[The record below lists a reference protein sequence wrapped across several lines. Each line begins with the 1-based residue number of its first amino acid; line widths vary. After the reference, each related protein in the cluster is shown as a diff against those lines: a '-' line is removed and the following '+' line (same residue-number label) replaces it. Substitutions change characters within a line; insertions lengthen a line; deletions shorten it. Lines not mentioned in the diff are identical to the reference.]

1 VNESAWEALEHTSD
15 LELLISGASEEELF
29 ANAAQALL
37 AQIVEPEGVR
47 CIQERR
53 VRLRAESPAERFLDW
68 LRELLHRVITRGFLV
83 HHAEDVR
90 LSKVGERYRLEAVV
104 CGEML
109 DLGRHN
115 LLHEVKTVTYQDFLY
130 GREGNLW
137 RARVVFD
144 V

>member
-1 VNESAWEALEHTSD
+1 VNESVWEALEHTSD
-15 LELLISGASEEELF
+15 LELLIRGASEEELF
-29 ANAAQALL
+29 ANAAEALL
-37 AQIVEPEGVR
+37 AQIVEPESVGESE
-47 CIQERR
+47 QRR
-53 VRLRAESPAERFLDW
+53 IEARSESAEERFLDW
-68 LRELLHRVITRGFLV
+68 LRELLYCVITQGFLV
-83 HHAEDVR
+83 HHAEGVR
-90 LSKVGERYRLEAVV
+90 LSKVGDQYRLEAVV

-130 GREGNLW
+130 GREGDLW

>member
-1 VNESAWEALEHTSD
+1 MNESAWEALEHTSD
-15 LELLISGASEEELF
+15 LELLIRGASEEELF
-29 ANAAQALL
+29 ANAAEALL
-37 AQIVEPEGVR
+37 AQIVELEDVR
-47 CIQERR
+47 CVKERNLR
-53 VRLRAESPAERFLDW
+53 IRAESVEERFLDW
-68 LRELLHRVITRGFLV
+68 LRELLYCVITQGFLV
-83 HHAEDVR
+83 HHAEGVR
-90 LSKVGERYRLEAVV
+90 LSRLGDQYRLEAVV

-130 GREGNLW
+130 GKEEDLW

>member
-1 VNESAWEALEHTSD
+1 MNESVWEALEHTSD
-15 LELLISGASEEELF
+15 LELLIRGASEEELF
-29 ANAAQALL
+29 ANAAEALL
-37 AQIVEPEGVR
+37 AQIVEPASVGESE
-47 CIQERR
+47 QRR
-53 VRLRAESPAERFLDW
+53 IEARSESAEERFLDW
-68 LRELLHRVITRGFLV
+68 LRELLYCVITQGFLV
-83 HHAEDVR
+83 HHAEGVR
-90 LSKVGERYRLEAVV
+90 LSKVGDQYRLEAVV

-130 GREGNLW
+130 GREGDLW

>member
-1 VNESAWEALEHTSD
+1 MNESVWEALEHTSD
-15 LELLISGASEEELF
+15 LELLIRGASEEELF
-29 ANAAQALL
+29 ANAAEALL
-37 AQIVEPEGVR
+37 AQIVEPESVGESE
-47 CIQERR
+47 QRR
-53 VRLRAESPAERFLDW
+53 IEARSESVEERFLDW
-68 LRELLHRVITRGFLV
+68 LRELLYCVITQGFLV
-83 HHAEDVR
+83 HHAEGVR
-90 LSKVGERYRLEAVV
+90 LSEEGDRYRLEAVV

-130 GREGNLW
+130 GKEGDLW

>member
-1 VNESAWEALEHTSD
+1 VNESVWEALEHTSD
-15 LELLISGASEEELF
+15 LELLIRGASEEELF
-29 ANAAQALL
+29 ANAAEALL
-37 AQIVEPEGVR
+37 AQIVEPESVGESE
-47 CIQERR
+47 QRR
-53 VRLRAESPAERFLDW
+53 IEARSESVEERFLDW
-68 LRELLHRVITRGFLV
+68 LRELLYCVITQGFLV
-83 HHAEDVR
+83 HHADGVR
-90 LSKVGERYRLEAVV
+90 LSKVGDQYRLEAVV

-130 GREGNLW
+130 GKEGDLW

>member
-15 LELLISGASEEELF
+15 LELLIRGASEEELF
-29 ANAAQALL
+29 ANAAEALL

-53 VRLRAESPAERFLDW
+53 VQVRAESPAERFLDW
-68 LRELLHRVITRGFLV
+68 LRELLHWVITRGFLV
-83 HHAEDVR
+83 HHAEGVR
-90 LSKVGERYRLEAVV
+90 LSRVGDQYRLEAVV

-115 LLHEVKTVTYQDFLY
+115 LLHEVKTVTYQDFLFWK
-130 GREGNLW
+130 EGDLW

>member
-1 VNESAWEALEHTSD
+1 MNESVWEALEHTSD
-15 LELLISGASEEELF
+15 LELLIRGASEEELF
-29 ANAAQALL
+29 ANAAEALL
-37 AQIVEPEGVR
+37 AQIVEPESVGESE
-47 CIQERR
+47 QRR
-53 VRLRAESPAERFLDW
+53 IEARSESVEERFLDW
-68 LRELLHRVITRGFLV
+68 LRELLYCVITQGFLV
-83 HHAEDVR
+83 HHAEGVR
-90 LSKVGERYRLEAVV
+90 LSKVGDQYRLEAVV

-130 GREGNLW
+130 GKEGNLW

>member
-1 VNESAWEALEHTSD
+1 VNESVWEALEHTSD
-15 LELLISGASEEELF
+15 LELLIRGASEEELF
-29 ANAAQALL
+29 ADAAEALL
-37 AQIVEPEGVR
+37 AQIVEPESVGESE
-47 CIQERR
+47 QRR
-53 VRLRAESPAERFLDW
+53 IEARSESVEERFLDW
-68 LRELLHRVITRGFLV
+68 LRELLYCVITQGFLV
-83 HHAEDVR
+83 HHADGVR
-90 LSKVGERYRLEAVV
+90 LSKVGDQYRLEAVV

-130 GREGNLW
+130 GKEGDLW

>member
-1 VNESAWEALEHTSD
+1 VNESVWEALEHTSD
-15 LELLISGASEEELF
+15 LELLIRGASEEELF
-29 ANAAQALL
+29 ANAAEALL
-37 AQIVEPEGVR
+37 AQIVEPESVGESE
-47 CIQERR
+47 QRR
-53 VRLRAESPAERFLDW
+53 IEARSESVEERFLDW
-68 LRELLHRVITRGFLV
+68 LRELLYCVITQGFLV
-83 HHAEDVR
+83 HHAEGVR
-90 LSKVGERYRLEAVV
+90 LSKVGDQYRLEAVV

-130 GREGNLW
+130 GKEGDFW

>member
-1 VNESAWEALEHTSD
+1 MNESVWEALEHTSD
-15 LELLISGASEEELF
+15 LELLIRGASEEELF
-29 ANAAQALL
+29 ANAAEALL
-37 AQIVEPEGVR
+37 AQIVEPESVGESE
-47 CIQERR
+47 QRR
-53 VRLRAESPAERFLDW
+53 IEARSESVEERFLDW
-68 LRELLHRVITRGFLV
+68 LRELLYCVITQGFLV
-83 HHAEDVR
+83 HHAEGVR
-90 LSKVGERYRLEAVV
+90 LSKVGDQYRLEAVV

-130 GREGNLW
+130 GKEGDLW

>member
-1 VNESAWEALEHTSD
+1 MNESVWEALEHTSD
-15 LELLISGASEEELF
+15 LELLIRGASEEELF
-29 ANAAQALL
+29 ADAAEALL
-37 AQIVEPEGVR
+37 AQIVEPESVGESE
-47 CIQERR
+47 QRR
-53 VRLRAESPAERFLDW
+53 IEARSESVEERFLDW
-68 LRELLHRVITRGFLV
+68 LRELLYCVITQGFLV
-83 HHAEDVR
+83 HHADGVR
-90 LSKVGERYRLEAVV
+90 LSKVGDQYRLEAVV

-130 GREGNLW
+130 GKEGDLW

>member
-1 VNESAWEALEHTSD
+1 MNESVWEALEHTSD
-15 LELLISGASEEELF
+15 LELLIRGASEEELF
-29 ANAAQALL
+29 ANAAEALL
-37 AQIVEPEGVR
+37 AQIVEPESVGESE
-47 CIQERR
+47 QRR
-53 VRLRAESPAERFLDW
+53 IEARSESVEERFLDW
-68 LRELLHRVITRGFLV
+68 LRELLYCVITQGFLV
-83 HHAEDVR
+83 HHAEGVR
-90 LSKVGERYRLEAVV
+90 LSRVGDQYRLEAVV

-130 GREGNLW
+130 GKEGDLW

>member
-1 VNESAWEALEHTSD
+1 MNESAWEALEHTSD
-15 LELLISGASEEELF
+15 LELVIRGASEEELF
-29 ANAAQALL
+29 VNAAVALL

-53 VRLRAESPAERFLDW
+53 LHLRAESPAERFLDW

-83 HHAEDVR
+83 HHAEGVR
-90 LSKVGERYRLEAVV
+90 LSKVGDRYRLEAVV

>member
-1 VNESAWEALEHTSD
+1 MNESVWEALEHTSD
-15 LELLISGASEEELF
+15 LELLIRGASEEELF
-29 ANAAQALL
+29 ANAAEALL
-37 AQIVEPEGVR
+37 AQIVEPESVGESE
-47 CIQERR
+47 QRR
-53 VRLRAESPAERFLDW
+53 IEARSESVEERFLDW
-68 LRELLHRVITRGFLV
+68 LRELLYCVITQGFLV
-83 HHAEDVR
+83 HHAEGVR
-90 LSKVGERYRLEAVV
+90 LSKVGDQYRLEAVV

-130 GREGNLW
+130 GKEGDFW

>member
-1 VNESAWEALEHTSD
+1 MNESVWEALEHTSD
-15 LELLISGASEEELF
+15 LELLIRGASEEELF
-29 ANAAQALL
+29 ANAAEALL
-37 AQIVEPEGVR
+37 AQIVEPESVGESE
-47 CIQERR
+47 QRR
-53 VRLRAESPAERFLDW
+53 IEARSESAEERFLDW
-68 LRELLHRVITRGFLV
+68 LRELLYCVITQGFLV
-83 HHAEDVR
+83 HHAEGVR
-90 LSKVGERYRLEAVV
+90 LSKVGDQYRLEAVV

-130 GREGNLW
+130 GREGDLW